1 MLQFKHWCITR
12 NIKHES
18 ANQTNVWNCYQ
29 RLFHSTSLSRKV
41 VCQFSNGPFRS
52 AYFGWQISN
61 RYMYIIANVMNIPY
75 TKMIV
80 QVFLFT
86 NKSTQLKQF
95 FLIMVFQ
102 DDFFL
107 YKRESIV
114 VIKQSIRYAIFSG
127 VMAVL
132 LRLDMW
138 CALIF
143 MNLRY
148 WH

>member
-1 MLQFKHWCITR
+1 MLQFKQWCITR

-18 ANQTNVWNCYQ
+18 ANQTNVWNCYH

-41 VCQFSNGPFRS
+41 VCQFLNGPFRS

-61 RYMYIIANVMNIPY
+61 RYMYIIANVMNIPH

-80 QVFLFT
+80 QFFLFT

-95 FLIMVFQ
+95 FSDHGFSRW
-102 DDFFL
+102 FFL

-114 VIKQSIRYAIFSG
+114 KQSIRYAIFSG